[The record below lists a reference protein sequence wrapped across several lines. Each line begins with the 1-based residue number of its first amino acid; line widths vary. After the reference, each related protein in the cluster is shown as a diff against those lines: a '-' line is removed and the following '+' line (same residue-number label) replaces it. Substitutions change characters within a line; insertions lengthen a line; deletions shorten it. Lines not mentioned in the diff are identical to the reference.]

1 MTALDRRLHAFRPDL
16 ADARLKGQVEARAFS
31 EGALYRIVDP
41 VIDIRRHPAPD
52 SGVESQALY
61 GETVRVF
68 DDIEGFGWGQL
79 ETDSYVGHVPMN
91 ALLPGPLKATH
102 VVSVPRTF
110 LYPGPDMK
118 FPVTKALSM
127 GSRLIVASEAET
139 RGTKYL
145 RLESGECLIAAHARP
160 VNDHENDPVAVAA
173 RLLETPYLWGGR
185 SAFGIDC
192 SALVQL
198 SHALCGIALPRD
210 SDMLAAGAGRQI
222 GEGADHDPLECGDLV
237 FWKGHVAMLEDENT
251 IIHASGHAMQVVR
264 EPLEK
269 AIDRI
274 GYMYGLPTVWRRID
288 R

>member
-1 MTALDRRLHAFRPDL
+1 MTTLDRRLHAFRPDL

-31 EGALYRIVDP
+31 EGNVFRIVDP

-61 GETVRVF
+61 GETVRVY

-91 ALLPGPLKATH
+91 ALKSGTLSTTH
-102 VVSVPRTF
+102 VVSAPRTF
-110 LYPGPDMK
+110 LYPGADMK

-127 GSRLIVASEAET
+127 GSRLMVAGETET
-139 RGTKYL
+139 RGTKYFK
-145 RLESGECLIAAHARP
+145 LESGEYLIAGHATP
-160 VNDHENDPVAVAA
+160 INEHASDPVWVAA

-198 SHALCGIALPRD
+198 THAMCGIYLPRD
-210 SDMLAAGAGRQI
+210 SDMLANGAGRQI
-222 GEGADHDPLECGDLV
+222 GEGADHEPLKRGDLV
-237 FWKGHVAMLEDENT
+237 FWKGHVAMLEDDT
-251 IIHASGHAMQVVR
+251 SIIHASGHAMQVVR
-264 EPLEK
+264 EPLNK
-269 AIDRI
+269 AIERI
-274 GYMYGLPTVWRRID
+274 GYLYGLPTMWRRIAP
-288 R
+288 